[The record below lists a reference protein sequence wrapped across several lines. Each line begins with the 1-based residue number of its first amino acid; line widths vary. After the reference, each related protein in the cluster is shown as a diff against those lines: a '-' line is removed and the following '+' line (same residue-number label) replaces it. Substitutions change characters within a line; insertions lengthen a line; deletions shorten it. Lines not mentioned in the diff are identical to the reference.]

1 MLYFFLLK
9 IIQNINSKIYQKN
22 IANFFQSICYTKLAN
37 QKVRKMN
44 LQFTFH
50 ALYKGSNVNHV
61 IRICSLRYLSYI
73 IYIYKGSNVNC
84 IIL

>member
-9 IIQNINSKIYQKN
+9 IIQNINSKISKKHRE
-22 IANFFQSICYTKLAN
+22 FFQSICYTKLAN

-44 LQFTFH
+44 LQFTFR

-61 IRICSLRYLSYI
+61 IRFAVYVTCLI
-73 IYIYKGSNVNC
+73 
-84 IIL
+84 